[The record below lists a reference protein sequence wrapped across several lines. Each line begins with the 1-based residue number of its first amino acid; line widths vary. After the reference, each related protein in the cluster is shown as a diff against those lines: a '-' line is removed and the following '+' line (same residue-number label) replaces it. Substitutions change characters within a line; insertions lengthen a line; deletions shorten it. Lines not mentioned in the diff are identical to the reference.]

1 MHGQVGGGADGE
13 GDDGGLDGMI
23 SPVGGGGVGGVVA
36 SASVLLQSHR
46 GGLRVKYC
54 CSLTRLNG

>member
-13 GDDGGLDGMI
+13 GDDGGLDGMT
-23 SPVGGGGVGGVVA
+23 SAVGGGVGGVVA
-36 SASVLLQSHR
+36 SASFLLQSHR